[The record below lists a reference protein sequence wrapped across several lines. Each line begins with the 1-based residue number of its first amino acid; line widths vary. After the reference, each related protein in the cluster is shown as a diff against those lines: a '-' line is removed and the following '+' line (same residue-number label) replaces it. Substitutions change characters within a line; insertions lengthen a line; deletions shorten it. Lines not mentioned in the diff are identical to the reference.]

1 MDYEYKRVILN
12 NKNERHV
19 EMAREHCDEH
29 EFLYSTHTCEPQWE
43 ENGDLDIYLVQLHD
57 NQKVRDA
64 FVKKRNK
71 KRNHTPKKY
80 KRKDR

>member
-29 EFLYSTHTCEPQWE
+29 EFLYSTHTCEPTWE
-43 ENGDLDIYLVQLHD
+43 ENGDLDIYLVTLHE

>member
-29 EFLYSTHTCEPQWE
+29 EFLYSTHTCEPTWD
-43 ENGDLDIYLVQLHD
+43 ENGDLDIYLVTLHE